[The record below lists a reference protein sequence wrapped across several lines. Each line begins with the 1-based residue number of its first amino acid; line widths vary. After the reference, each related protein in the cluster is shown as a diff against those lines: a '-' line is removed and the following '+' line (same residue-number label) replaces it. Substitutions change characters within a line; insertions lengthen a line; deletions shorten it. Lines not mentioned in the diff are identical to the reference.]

1 MTIAPETKIGVVSI
15 AVSDLE
21 RALAFY
27 ENALGFRQHRRQGQR
42 AFLGAGGPDLLILN
56 EVPGAQQTKG
66 TTGLYHFAILL
77 PTRHDL
83 ARFLRHFADN
93 DLRLQGFSDHLVSE
107 AIYLSDPDGNGIE
120 VYRDR
125 PRSQWP
131 RQDGRLQMATDPL
144 DLQDLLAELT
154 GEEPPWAKLP
164 QETTI
169 GHIHLH
175 VSNLSRDERFYHEVL
190 GFDVMTRYGASASF
204 LSAGGYHHHVGINV
218 WAGVGAAPAPEN
230 AAGLRWYTIDL
241 PSREAL
247 DALLERLEETGVATE
262 EREEGLFLRDRS
274 ENGIVLRVA

>member
-77 PTRHDL
+77 PTRLDL

-131 RQDGRLQMATDPL
+131 QQDGRLQMATDPL

-175 VSNLSRDERFYHEVL
+175 VSNLPRDERFYHEVL

-218 WAGVGAAPAPEN
+218 WAGVGAAPAPAD

-247 DALLERLEETGVATE
+247 DALLERLEETGVTTE